1 MIEEAGPLIGPAF
14 LCLQVDKLFS
24 SACEVLLQA
33 DEHISSACE
42 AMLRVDEELS
52 SACEAM
58 LQAGEHSISTQLFN
72 S

>member
-1 MIEEAGPLIGPAF
+1 MIEEVGPLIGPAF

-42 AMLRVDEELS
+42 ELLRVDEELS

-58 LQAGEHSISTQLFN
+58 LQAGEHSISTQFFN